1 MNILA
6 TSNQPLT
13 MTSIEFLDA
22 VINPSRLEANQS
34 EVRYSDFMARVQ
46 DELDLSHDEIF
57 VMNSTGGRTKK
68 YANLDYDQMTLVGM
82 RESKAVR
89 KKVLEK
95 LKSIA
100 NPALPTTKELALMVI
115 KAEEEKEAAML
126 EVDRLQGVCNTIT
139 AQFASG
145 TTTTAFAK
153 QLNGVNVQQV
163 NNKLLSMGVLIKTVN
178 GFEPSSYYRDRYF
191 KLSFH
196 EYKDSEENDR
206 RKSKI
211 TLTKAGA
218 KWLYRA
224 YLSNKLPMKKTWDG
238 KFVHM
243 IFE

>member
-1 MNILA
+1 MDVAVTNNEQQTMSSSQLA
-6 TSNQPLT
+6 ELLGYEKKEINRKIKSMFSEKIDGGTVTPSFD
-13 MTSIEFLDA
+13 SRGYVSEYFL
-22 VINPSRLEANQS
+22 P
-34 EVRYSDFMARVQ
+34 
-46 DELDLSHDEIF
+46 EL
-57 VMNSTGGRTKK
+57 
-68 YANLDYDQMTLVGM
+68 
-82 RESKAVR
+82 ESKMFVA
-89 KKVLEK
+89 KWDIKYLETITQFWIDRNK
-95 LKSIA
+95 TKE
-100 NPALPTTKELALMVI
+100 LPTAKELALMVI

-178 GFEPSSYYRDRYF
+178 GFEPASYYRDRYF